1 MICYREVTTQGHDPR
16 IKNLEDEQEI
26 LSNSLQA
33 LTSHFAQVQFRLRQ
47 IVEAPPDERDLLLES
62 LEELANRGI
71 PEVTK
76 LDPIEHEQLT
86 EILVRQQERQFEL
99 IDHLKKQLSN
109 VEKLA
114 YDSGAPILPQS
125 VLVEKQK
132 VIIEE
137 LKKKLNINVS
147 DEELPQLS
155 IDEIRSQIDNAFGS
169 LVQPLKMKET
179 LVNQLKTQVVDLE
192 RFVAHLQCDTEPD
205 VSASSNG
212 KSTDIPFSTYNSKTA
227 KKAKPSSSQLSR
239 PETQS
244 QSGGDS
250 TNCRPEPHANQNLTT
265 KVSGLIDR
273 ATAVLNIFAETQLG
287 CNNNRFQKNTLK
299 KTAKFNH
306 WGDLRAQLEVDVQ
319 EIISLL
325 IPIDDMQR
333 FNNERHKAKASSSS
347 DSDDDDNSDE
357 SRMVQNKNY
366 GRPSTSAATAVS
378 VTYQS
383 EITTLVRKN
392 FSVTL
397 QKLMQHGLRD
407 DRNMSSSLV
416 PFIGCFRPFQPPRNI
431 EELENR
437 AGPPMHVWELILE
450 YYYLKNGSQFNET
463 PARKLS
469 QSFNLDISGIATQSK
484 SNKHTMLSAIGSI
497 IAMHAPYKRSHNSHF
512 KAFVSAGLK

>member
-1 MICYREVTTQGHDPR
+1 MTTQGHDPR

-47 IVEAPPDERDLLLES
+47 IVEAPAEERDLLLES

-114 YDSGAPILPQS
+114 LDSGAPILPQS

-155 IDEIRSQIDNAFGS
+155 IDDIRSQIDSAFGS

-192 RFVAHLQCDTEPD
+192 RFVAHLQCETTPDTN
-205 VSASSNG
+205 SSNG
-212 KSTDIPFSTYNSKTA
+212 KPIDIPFSTYNSKTA
-227 KKAKPSSSQLSR
+227 KKTKPSSSQLSR
-239 PETQS
+239 PETQT
-244 QSGGDS
+244 QPNGGGAGN
-250 TNCRPEPHANQNLTT
+250 NCRPDSYANQNLTT

-299 KTAKFNH
+299 KTTKFNH

-319 EIISLL
+319 EIVSLL
-325 IPIDDMQR
+325 IPISDVQR
-333 FNNERHKAKASSSS
+333 SNNDRRRAKANFSS

-357 SRMVQNKNY
+357 PRGVQDKKY
-366 GRPSTSAATAVS
+366 DVPSTSSGRSSVAAAVS
-378 VTYQS
+378 NCYQS

-407 DRNMSSSLV
+407 DRSMSSSLV
-416 PFIGCFRPFQPPRNI
+416 PFMGCFRPFQPPRNI
-431 EELENR
+431 DELENR
-437 AGPPMHVWELILE
+437 VGPPMHVWELILE

-469 QSFNLDISGIATQSK
+469 ESFNLDISGIATQVK

-497 IAMHAPYKRSHNSHF
+497 IAMHAPYKRSQNSHF